1 MKVREIIRKLE
12 NEGWELR
19 SQKGSHMVFK
29 KTGVKELITVPN
41 HGLNSEPSI
50 GVMKNISKIAGWEN

>member
-19 SQKGSHMVFK
+19 SQKDFHMVFNK
-29 KTGVKELITVPN
+29 IGVKELITVLN
-41 HGLNSEPSI
+41 HGVNPELSI